1 MSVRRSGLSALRL
14 YAINSFGYSKNLR
27 SYLRPSLL
35 LACVVDLKL
44 ATVFIP
50 LHLPART
57 ALSRDSFCSFT
68 RSAGWLALAGTVMP
82 PVERRSGARVAAPRK
97 WPNGE
102 RGWRCARAKRF

>member
-14 YAINSFGYSKNLR
+14 YAISPNSFGYSKNLR

-57 ALSRDSFCSFT
+57 ALSRDSSLQLYPLGRVVGSCRNRNAT
-68 RSAGWLALAGTVMP
+68 RRAT
-82 PVERRSGARVAAPRK
+82 
-97 WPNGE
+97 E
-102 RGWRCARAKRF
+102 RGQSRRRAQMA

>member
-14 YAINSFGYSKNLR
+14 YAISPNSFGYSKNLR

-57 ALSRDSFCSFT
+57 ALSRDSSLQLYPLGRVVGSCRNRNAT
-68 RSAGWLALAGTVMP
+68 RRAT
-82 PVERRSGARVAAPRK
+82 
-97 WPNGE
+97 E
-102 RGWRCARAKRF
+102 RGQSCRPAQMA